1 MRNTKA
7 FLLSLVVETNDDG
20 YLAQCPG
27 IQGAFAEGDTIE
39 EAIFNCV
46 DVIKMIAN
54 YRAERGESLGFHALD
69 LTPQTRLTVSVPVGV
84 GG

>member
-1 MRNTKA
+1 MRNGK
-7 FLLSLVVETNDDG
+7 LSYINIVITVNDDG

-46 DVIKMIAN
+46 DVLKMIED
-54 YRAERGESLGFHALD
+54 YRKERSETINLNALQVTSNMQISVA
-69 LTPQTRLTVSVPVGV
+69 LPVNVS
-84 GG
+84 